1 MTSSTMI
8 HGVGIRPAIQNRTT
22 ATSSRAP
29 AQSSGTAGTR
39 ASTVLRG
46 ASTASLATRD
56 LVRRGGDGPHRRG
69 VDTHLGAGLGDLAE
83 HAVLD
88 RAESDDL
95 LARLGIEVRDPLDPV
110 LARGEL
116 LPRIAALAQ
125 VAGQRARKRVDF
137 ARADGHLDCDLA
149 GQLGEPADVG
159 DD

>member
-8 HGVGIRPAIQNRTT
+8 QGVGMRPAIQNRTT

-46 ASTASLATRD
+46 ASTASLATRN
-56 LVRRGGDGPHRRG
+56 LVRRGGDRPHRRG
-69 VDTHLGAGLGDLAE
+69 VDAHLGAGLGDLAE

-88 RAESDDL
+88 RPQAGDL
-95 LARLGIEVRDPLDPV
+95 LARLGIEVRDALDAV

-116 LPRIAALAQ
+116 LPRFAALAQ
-125 VAGQRARKRVDF
+125 LGGQRGRERI
-137 ARADGHLDCDLA
+137 DLA
-149 GQLGEPADVG
+149 RPD
-159 DD
+159 